1 MSSPDRRVQRTR
13 KSLQDALRQLFHEKG
28 YDAITVQDILDRAN
42 VGRATFYAHYQNKED
57 LFLAHHQE
65 FNAELGLARW
75 TPEQLLAPDPPDTLV
90 AFLDLLNQNRSSF
103 HMISNSRDA
112 HRIWRGLKTFIA
124 ANLVDSFRSAFGD
137 IAPQIPLDALTEYIA
152 SAQLGLIGWWM
163 EQRTPYTAK
172 QIAAMLHRLQRAAI
186 QDALVSVDR

>member
-1 MSSPDRRVQRTR
+1 MNSPDRRVQRTR
-13 KSLQDALRQLFHEKG
+13 KSLQDALRQLFSEKG

-65 FNAELGLARW
+65 FNEELGLRRW
-75 TPEQLLAPDPPDTLV
+75 TSEQLLASEPPERLIT
-90 AFLDLLNQNRSSF
+90 FLDLLNQNRSAY
-103 HMISNSRDA
+103 HVIANSRDA
-112 HRIWRGLKTFIA
+112 NRIWRAMKTFVA
-124 ANLVDSFRSAFGD
+124 ANLADSLRSAFGD
-137 IAPQIPLDALTEYIA
+137 TTSRIPLDALTEYIA

-163 EQRTPYTAK
+163 EQRTPYTAR

-186 QDALVSVDR
+186 QGAFDSAER

>member
-13 KSLQDALRQLFHEKG
+13 KLLQDALRQLFHEKG

-65 FNAELGLARW
+65 FNAELGLGRW
-75 TPEQLLAPDPPDTLV
+75 TPEQLLAPEPPDTLIT
-90 AFLDLLNQNRSSF
+90 FLNLLNQNRSSF

-112 HRIWRGLKTFIA
+112 NRIWRGLKTFIA
-124 ANLVDSFRSAFGD
+124 ANLADSLRSAFGD
-137 IAPQIPLDALTEYIA
+137 TAPHIPLDVLTEYVA
-152 SAQLGLIGWWM
+152 GAQLALVGWWM
-163 EQRTPYTAK
+163 EQRMPYTAE

-186 QDALVSVDR
+186 QDAFDAVHP